1 MLSSEITEVAALKV
15 ATLQLCGCSGCHI
28 SFLDVGQS
36 LIDLIKNKRIQ
47 LKYSQILMDIKNLE
61 EKIDILLVEGCVL
74 TEHDE
79 EILKAYAGL
88 AEKIVAVGSCAC
100 FGGPAAIANQFGRA
114 DILKKM
120 FPDSVFSQI
129 NNVPSRDLPI
139 IHEFAC
145 PIDIFVDVD
154 FYVPGCPPES
164 EILRDFLTATVNGKG
179 SLGYVKTVCDECPLK
194 RTGES
199 PSKIKR
205 IIDVA
210 TLDPDKCLVEQ
221 GIICMGKMT
230 ISGCGA
236 KCPKAGAP
244 CEGCRG
250 FSLSLK
256 EVSPSDAPEIKEAL
270 ISFAWRKNR

>member
-1 MLSSEITEVAALKV
+1 MSSPEITKVALK
-15 ATLQLCGCSGCHI
+15 AAILQLCGCSGCYI
-28 SFLDVGQS
+28 SLLDVGQS
-36 LIDLIKNKRIQ
+36 LIDLIKNKQIQ
-47 LKYSQILMDIKNLE
+47 LKYSQILMDVKNLE

-114 DILKKM
+114 DVLKTM
-120 FPDSVFSQI
+120 FPNSTFSQI
-129 NNVPSRDLPI
+129 NNVPSRNLPI

-145 PIDIFVDVD
+145 SIDMFVGVD

-164 EILRDFLTATVNGKG
+164 EILRDFLTAIVNGKG

-199 PSKIKR
+199 PSEIKR

-210 TLDPDKCLVEQ
+210 TLEPDRCLVEQ

-230 ISGCGA
+230 MGGCGA

-256 EVSPSDAPEIKEAL
+256 EVSPSDAPEIKKAL
-270 ISFAWRKNR
+270 ISSVGRKKP